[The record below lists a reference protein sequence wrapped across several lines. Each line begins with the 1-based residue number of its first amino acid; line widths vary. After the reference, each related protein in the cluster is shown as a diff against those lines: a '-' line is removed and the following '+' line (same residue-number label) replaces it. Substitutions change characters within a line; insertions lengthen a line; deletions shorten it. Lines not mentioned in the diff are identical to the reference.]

1 MAASTNFDVIP
12 VVHNA
17 QQQGSSALSAPIG
30 NVSCGSVAA
39 LGAATVFLVAL
50 GQNKASSA
58 VPIYF
63 AGRACTIQNLAVV
76 AGTAPA
82 GSDTVICTVQKSS
95 DKGATWTDTAL
106 TATIPAAGT
115 ATYDTTHAVAIAKG
129 DLLAVEAVSSG
140 ATAAAV
146 VASFE
151 VA

>member
-1 MAASTNFDVIP
+1 MAASTDFDLIP
-12 VVHNA
+12 VVHKS
-17 QQQGSSALSAPIG
+17 QQRGSSALSAPIG
-30 NVSCGSVAA
+30 VVNCGSVAA
-39 LGAATVFLVAL
+39 LGAATVFLV
-50 GQNKASSA
+50 GTGNKSASA
-58 VPIYF
+58 VPVYF

-82 GSDTVICTVQKSS
+82 GSDTVVVTVQKSS

-115 ATYDTTHAVAIAKG
+115 ATYDTTNAVAIAKG

-146 VASFE
+146 SCSFE